1 MTADHSTA
9 IGRLE
14 GQVDQISQELAHV
27 RHRIDNLAQAVQKV
41 DTRLQT
47 LYETA
52 TPQRERMIADLDE
65 IKTSLATMPDLVSTV
80 DGHGKMLKDHEAFKN
95 KSLGAIGVVG
105 GVAGFVGALIVKAIS
120 VVGWI
125 K

>member
-1 MTADHSTA
+1 MTADHSNT

-65 IKTSLATMPDLVSTV
+65 IKTSLATMPDLVHTV

>member
-1 MTADHSTA
+1 MAADDQA

-14 GQVDQISQELAHV
+14 GEVKHISQDLAHG
-27 RHRIDNLAQAVQKV
+27 RQRINDLAQAVQRV
-41 DTRLQT
+41 NTRLQT

-65 IKTSLATMPDLVSTV
+65 IKTSLATMPDLVHTV